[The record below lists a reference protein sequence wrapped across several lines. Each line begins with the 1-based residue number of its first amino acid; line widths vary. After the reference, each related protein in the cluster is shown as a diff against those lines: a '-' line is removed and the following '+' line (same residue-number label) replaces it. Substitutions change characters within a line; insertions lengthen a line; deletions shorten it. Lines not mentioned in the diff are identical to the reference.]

1 MFNSVFLIIS
11 LIYVTDL
18 CLFVPKYTRCKYDHT
33 DRKRKLVWKGV
44 CIGIPFLILT
54 AGALILFLT
63 GFRDSDP
70 ALILLPLGMLICAI
84 GDIVIEIR
92 FTKGGFLFGFAHL
105 VYITSEYLML
115 REMHAAS
122 IVCFLILAIMGLL
135 MTLKF
140 LGKKHRGLMI
150 AYNTVI
156 SASFALGLGL
166 VLQNVNG
173 QVLVGFGIM
182 SLGISDWLLARN
194 KTFGSNYAMSLISLI
209 FYFGG
214 QIMISTYP
222 YLIQ

>member
-18 CLFVPKYTRCKYDHT
+18 CLLVPKYTRCKYDHT
-33 DRKRKLVWKGV
+33 GRRTKLVWKGICV
-44 CIGIPFLILT
+44 GIPLIILI
-54 AGALILFLT
+54 AGAVTLFFT
-63 GFRDSDP
+63 GFADGDP
-70 ALILLPLGMLICAI
+70 ILVLLPVGMFLCAI

-92 FTKGGFLFGFAHL
+92 FTKGGFLFLFGHL
-105 VYITSEYLML
+105 VYITSEILML
-115 REMHAAS
+115 KAIHGVS
-122 IVCFLILAIMGLL
+122 IVCFLILAVMGCLL
-135 MTLKF
+135 TLKF

-150 AYNTVI
+150 LYNTVI

-173 QVLVGFGIM
+173 QVLVGYGIM

-194 KTFGSNYAMSLISLI
+194 KAFGSNYAMSLISLI

-222 YLIQ
+222 FLI

>member
-18 CLFVPKYTRCKYDHT
+18 CLIVPKYTRCKYDHT
-33 DRKRKLVWKGV
+33 EKKKKLIWKGI
-44 CIGIPFLILT
+44 CICIPFAILVIGSLILY
-54 AGALILFLT
+54 LT
-63 GFRDSDP
+63 GFAGHDP
-70 ALILLPLGMLICAI
+70 ALFLLPAGMLLCAL
-84 GDIVIEIR
+84 GDIVIEIK
-92 FTKGGFLFGFAHL
+92 FTRGGFLFLFGHL
-105 VYITSEYLML
+105 VYITAEVLML
-115 REMHAAS
+115 KTVHGVTV
-122 IVCFLILAIMGLL
+122 VCFLILAVMGCLL
-135 MTLKF
+135 TVKF

-150 AYNTVI
+150 LYNTVI

-173 QVLVGFGIM
+173 QVLAGFGIM
-182 SLGISDWLLARN
+182 SLGISDWILARN
-194 KTFGSNYAMSLISLI
+194 KAFGSNYAMSLISLI

>member
-33 DRKRKLVWKGV
+33 ERTRKLMWKGL
-44 CIGIPFLILT
+44 CIAIPLLILT
-54 AGALILFLT
+54 AGSVILYVT
-63 GFRDSDP
+63 GFADADP
-70 ALILLPLGMLICAI
+70 ALFLLPAGMLLCAV

-92 FTKGGFLFGFAHL
+92 FTKGGFLFFFGHL
-105 VYITSEYLML
+105 VYIISEILML
-115 REMHAAS
+115 KALHGVS
-122 IVCFLILAIMGLL
+122 VVCFLILAVMGCLL
-135 MTLKF
+135 TLKF
-140 LGKKHRGLMI
+140 LGKRHRGLMI
-150 AYNTVI
+150 AYNTTI

-173 QVLVGFGIM
+173 QVLAGYGIM
-182 SLGISDWLLARN
+182 SLGISDWILARN
-194 KTFGSNYAMSLISLI
+194 KAFGSNYAMSLISLI

>member
-18 CLFVPKYTRCKYDHT
+18 CLLVPKYTRCKYDHT
-33 DRKRKLVWKGV
+33 PRKKKLIWKGL
-44 CIGIPFLILT
+44 CIVIPFLILV

-63 GFRDSDP
+63 GFADSDP
-70 ALILLPLGMLICAI
+70 LLVLLPVGMLLCAI

-92 FTKGGFLFGFAHL
+92 FTKGGFLFGFGHL
-105 VYITSEYLML
+105 VYITAEILML
-115 REMHAAS
+115 RTLHAVS
-122 IVCFLILAIMGLL
+122 IVSFLILAVMGLL
-135 MTLKF
+135 MTIKF
-140 LGKKHRGLMI
+140 LGKKHRFLMVL
-150 AYNTVI
+150 YNTVI
-156 SASFALGLGL
+156 SVSFSLGLGL

-182 SLGISDWLLARN
+182 SLCISDWLLARN
-194 KTFGSNYAMSLISLI
+194 KAFGSNYPMSLISLI